1 MGAREILGRR
11 HRLLVALAAH
21 PRGLSSERL
30 ARTLRASR
38 PTVDRDLAALRRDVA
53 TIDRRRVGGEV
64 WHVLRGMSLSVSL
77 LPSQIAALRLAREA
91 LASLRGTGLA
101 DELDTILAS
110 APALATDAAPRRVR
124 IARAGTAKRPDVMT
138 ALGLALDR
146 GQRIRISTLVASRG
160 GARGHYTLDPLALRV
175 VDGTTYLDG
184 FALERGELRTFKVER
199 IERVEPTGERAD
211 DHPDIDLDALFASA
225 VKTWAGDATRVRVRI
240 AGEAA
245 WAVPEYPLSAEQQLV
260 REPDGSVIVEAT
272 VAGLVEVTRWV
283 LSWGRHAEALEPAA
297 LRAAVR
303 VEVEGALD
311 RYAPDERRS
320 RTVSGPSR
328 ATPAAMDASTPRSTA
343 RTTQVRGR
351 ARAR

>member
-1 MGAREILGRR
+1 MGSREILGRR

-30 ARTLRASR
+30 SQFLRSSR

-64 WHVLRGMSLSVSL
+64 WHVLRGMSLSISL

-91 LASLRGTGLA
+91 LASLRGTSLA
-101 DELDTILAS
+101 DEIDSILAS
-110 APALATDAAPRRVR
+110 APLVSSDTAPRRVR
-124 IARAGTAKRPDVMT
+124 VARAGAARRPDVMT

-146 GQRIRISTLVASRG
+146 GQRVRITTLVASRG

-175 VDGTTYLDG
+175 VDGTAYLDG

-199 IERVEPTGERAD
+199 IERVDLTGEPAAP
-211 DHPDIDLDALFASA
+211 HPDIDLDALFASA
-225 VKTWAGDATRVRVRI
+225 VKTWTGDATRVRVRI
-240 AGEAA
+240 ASEAA
-245 WAVPEYPLSAEQQLV
+245 WAVPEYRLSPEQQLV

-283 LSWGRHAEALEPAA
+283 LSWGRHAEALEPPA
-297 LRAAVR
+297 LRAAAHA
-303 VEVEGALD
+303 ELHGALE
-311 RYAPDERRS
+311 RYADTQRRS
-320 RTVSGPSR
+320 PKLSGPTSPR
-328 ATPAAMDASTPRSTA
+328 PAEAATSTPRSTA

>member
-1 MGAREILGRR
+1 MGSREILGRR
-11 HRLLVALAAH
+11 HRLLLALAAH

-30 ARTLRASR
+30 AQLLRSSR

-53 TIDRRRVGGEV
+53 TIDRRRMGGEV
-64 WHVLRGMSLSVSL
+64 WHVLRGMSLSLSL
-77 LPSQIAALRLAREA
+77 LPAQVAALRLAREA
-91 LASLRGTGLA
+91 LSSLRGTSLA
-101 DELDTILAS
+101 DELDTILAG
-110 APALATDAAPRRVR
+110 APSPSTDAPVRRVR
-124 IARAGTAKRPDVMT
+124 VTRAGATRRPDVMT
-138 ALGLALDR
+138 AVGLALDR
-146 GQRIRISTLVASRG
+146 GQRVRITTLVASRG

-175 VDGTTYLDG
+175 VDGTAYLDG

-211 DHPDIDLDALFASA
+211 PHPDIDLDALFASA
-225 VKTWAGDATRVRVRI
+225 VKTWTGDATRVRVRI
-240 AGEAA
+240 ASEAA
-245 WAVPEYPLSAEQQLV
+245 WAVPEYRLSPEQQLV

-283 LSWGRHAEALEPAA
+283 LSWGRHAEALEPPA

-303 VEVEGALD
+303 AELDGALD
-311 RYAPDERRS
+311 RYEGQEDRS
-320 RTVSGPSR
+320 TKLSGPTTSR
-328 ATPAAMDASTPRSTA
+328 PADPAPNTLRSTA